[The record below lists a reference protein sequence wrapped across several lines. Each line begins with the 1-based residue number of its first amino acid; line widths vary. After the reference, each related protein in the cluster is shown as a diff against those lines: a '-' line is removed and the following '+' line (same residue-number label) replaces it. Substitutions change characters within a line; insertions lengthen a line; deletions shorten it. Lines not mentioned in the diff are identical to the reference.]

1 MGDPVKRWHEVEL
14 YATVIFNILIV
25 VVVIVKSACVIKEHR
40 TLTPTS
46 VRFLGLI

>member
-25 VVVIVKSACVIKEHR
+25 VVVIVKSACVIK
-40 TLTPTS
+40 
-46 VRFLGLI
+46 